1 MSKETRQFE
10 EVHESRLHSSDGSHS
25 LQGKIAV
32 VTGGARGIGRAI
44 AERVQ
49 AAGAQV
55 CIVDCDPEPGEA
67 VARALTERHPDR
79 PVGFFLANLEK
90 MEEIDAVASH
100 FSSSH
105 GQLDVLVNNAGIEI
119 DKRFEEVTAGDWEQ
133 IQAVNLRAP
142 FFLTQRLLPF
152 FPSSGGAII
161 NISSI
166 HSTHAFKNAT
176 VYACTKA
183 ALIAL
188 TRNLALELAPRHIRV
203 NALCPGYIDTRLWEV
218 YLQSSPDP
226 NSLAAW
232 TTELHPLGRRGVPDD
247 IAQAALFLA
256 TNASSFVTG
265 TQIVVDGGLTIRAH
279 V

>member
-1 MSKETRQFE
+1 MNQEIKQFA
-10 EVHESRLHSSDGSHS
+10 EVHQHALNSSEGTHS

-49 AAGAQV
+49 AAGAHV
-55 CIVDCDPEPGEA
+55 TIVDSDREPGEA
-67 VARALTERHPDR
+67 TAQTLTEKHPDR
-79 PVGFFLANLEK
+79 PVEFFMANLEK
-90 MEEIDAVASH
+90 MDEIDAIASH
-100 FSSSH
+100 FS
-105 GQLDVLVNNAGIEI
+105 GNLGRLDVLVNNAGIEM
-119 DKRFEEVTAGDWEQ
+119 DKSFEDVASSDWER

-142 FFLTQRLLPF
+142 FFLTQRMLPF
-152 FPSSGGAII
+152 FPPSGGSII

-166 HSTHAFKNAT
+166 HSTHAFKNSI
-176 VYACTKA
+176 VYACSKA

-203 NALCPGYIDTRLWEV
+203 NAICPGYIDTRLWET
-218 YLQSSPDP
+218 YLHSSPNP
-226 NSLAAW
+226 ESLAAW
-232 TTELHPLGRRGVPDD
+232 TAELHPLGRRGVPDD

-256 TNASSFVTG
+256 TSASSFITG
-265 TQIVVDGGLTIRAH
+265 TQIVADGGLTIRAH

>member
-1 MSKETRQFE
+1 MSQKIRQFE
-10 EVHESRLHSSDGSHS
+10 EVLESSAVEGSNS
-25 LQGKIAV
+25 LRGRIAM

-44 AERVQ
+44 AERIQ

-55 CIVDCDPEPGEA
+55 CIIDCDLEAGEA
-67 VARALTERHPDR
+67 AARALSERHPDR
-79 PVGFFLANLEK
+79 PVRFFRANLE
-90 MEEIDAVASH
+90 ELDDIDAVVKL

-105 GQLDVLVNNAGIEI
+105 GQVDVLVNNAGIEI
-119 DKRFEEVTAGDWEQ
+119 DKPFEEVTVADWER
-133 IQAVNLRAP
+133 IEAVNLRAP
-142 FFLTQRLLPF
+142 FFLTQRMLPF
-152 FPSSGGAII
+152 FPPSGGAII

-176 VYACTKA
+176 VYACSKA
-183 ALIAL
+183 ALVSL

-218 YLQSSPDP
+218 YLNSSPDP
-226 NSLAAW
+226 ESLAAW
-232 TTELHPLGRRGVPDD
+232 TTALHPLGRRGLPED

-256 TNASSFVTG
+256 TNASSFITG